1 MDASPYDIRLAR
13 VADLDLVKA
22 SIRRTLNNPEGR
34 SQRKKFADA
43 IDRGELLI
51 LVRRERGGAEEVDA
65 FVEWHSRVDGA
76 VTIRDAGW
84 SGDEPNPGH
93 VKRLLRELLR
103 MTAPPSASVRVE
115 ADQQTWNAVFGETAG
130 FRSEGREYSRSKWWN
145 LWSWSPAN
153 EQVDRSR
160 EQSSRMRGPPPPI
173 RGRR

>member
-13 VADLDLVKA
+13 VDDLDPIKA

-51 LVRRERGGAEEVDA
+51 LIRRERDGSEIVDA

-84 SGDEPNPGH
+84 AGEEPNPGH
-93 VKRLLRELLR
+93 VKRLVRELLR
-103 MTAPPSASVRVE
+103 MTDPPTAGVRVE
-115 ADQQTWNAVFGETAG
+115 AEKEPWNQLFGET
-130 FRSEGREYSRSKWWN
+130 
-145 LWSWSPAN
+145 
-153 EQVDRSR
+153 
-160 EQSSRMRGPPPPI
+160 
-173 RGRR
+173 

>member
-13 VADLDLVKA
+13 VDDLELIKA

-43 IDRGELLI
+43 VDRGELLI
-51 LVRRERGGAEEVDA
+51 LVRRERDGAEWVDA
-65 FVEWHSRVDGA
+65 FVEWHTRVDGA

-84 SGDEPNPGH
+84 AGDEPNPGH

-103 MTAPPSASVRVE
+103 MTAPPSASVKVE
-115 ADQQTWNAVFGETAG
+115 AEKEVWNQVFAETAG
-130 FRSEGREYSRSKWWN
+130 FRPDGREYSRSKWWN
-145 LWSWSPAN
+145 LWTWTAAN

-160 EQSSRMRGPPPPI
+160 EQQNRFRGPPM